1 TTNLICSPAHN
12 DGREVD
18 LLALNGTLPVVIRG
32 VTYNI
37 PVCVWLQEKHPYVPP
52 LVFVRPTSTMAIKA
66 SQHVD
71 TNGRV
76 YHPFLHEWNY
86 LYFFSFFYFSFL
98 FIYFST
104 MLFFPQADV
113 DNDIKLLTQKNEEI
127 SEVVT
132 KLEANS
138 DNLNIDEA
146 VVTTAPLYNQ
156 SAFRMVAPYAGDGHK
171 FGSLSHCCY
180 CFLLQHV
187 RTLSRK
193 QFMLRALLYK
203 ARKTAGLKEVAG

>member
-1 TTNLICSPAHN
+1 M
-12 DGREVD
+12 DGHLQYTVC
-18 LLALNGTLPVVIRG
+18 
-32 VTYNI
+32 NI
-37 PVCVWLQEKHPYVPP
+37 SLY
-52 LVFVRPTSTMAIKA
+52 FFYSFI
-66 SQHVD
+66 
-71 TNGRV
+71 
-76 YHPFLHEWNY
+76 F

-156 SAFRMVAPYAGDGHK
+156 
-171 FGSLSHCCY
+171 
-180 CFLLQHV
+180 
-187 RTLSRK
+187 
-193 QFMLRALLYK
+193 
-203 ARKTAGLKEVAG
+203 